1 MAENYMSNMSTD
13 LDLNNEDE
21 LYEKLANLE
30 QENQLLTLEINA
42 KEKELSETKRKYDDL
57 MIEFNQLKESHKS
70 QEELLTFYKEH
81 KEPSNNS
88 QEDLEN
94 KVKDLEIQL
103 LNNIDT
109 IEKYEDEI
117 KNYQQ
122 EIETYKNQ
130 KASDDETNDKILNM
144 LTEKEMENKNLQEK
158 IDELTKLASSNLEG
172 GLNAE
177 DANNLK
183 ELYTNLE
190 SEYDQYKQDTES
202 QLLKLNKDIIEYQK
216 NDHELREKL
225 IDLENEYTKSQ
236 EMCEILKNE
245 KKQMEEEKKNR
256 ESEEQNDK
264 NELMAEFEN
273 LQNQLR
279 EANDLKNKLVE
290 NSAQEKQFQLD
301 EKRELENQLNEIN
314 IQKMEVEKTLNNLRT
329 SSERELNILKEKN
342 KNDLK
347 LKEKEIEN
355 LKENNKIYEEK
366 FKNEE
371 KEFKKKK

>member
-21 LYEKLANLE
+21 LYEKLANFE

-130 KASDDETNDKILNM
+130 KVSDDETNDKILNM
-144 LTEKEMENKNLQEK
+144 LTEKELENKNLQEK

-190 SEYDQYKQDTES
+190 SEYEQYKQETES
-202 QLLKLNKDIIEYQK
+202 QLIKLNNDIIEYQK

-245 KKQMEEEKKNR
+245 KKQMEEEKK
-256 ESEEQNDK
+256 K
-264 NELMAEFEN
+264 
-273 LQNQLR
+273 
-279 EANDLKNKLVE
+279 
-290 NSAQEKQFQLD
+290 
-301 EKRELENQLNEIN
+301 
-314 IQKMEVEKTLNNLRT
+314 
-329 SSERELNILKEKN
+329 
-342 KNDLK
+342 
-347 LKEKEIEN
+347 
-355 LKENNKIYEEK
+355 
-366 FKNEE
+366 
-371 KEFKKKK
+371 